1 MYYIIVMNLS
11 CGFVGLPNVGKS
23 TIFNALS
30 KKNIPAENYPFCTI
44 DPNSAI
50 IEVPDEKLIA
60 LAEIYSPHKTIFST
74 VEFVDIAGL
83 VKNAHSGEGLGNQ
96 FLAHIRSVKVIVQ
109 VVRFFNDNN
118 ITHVEN
124 RVSPIDDIEI
134 INMELIFADIKTLE
148 KAIEKNEKNVR
159 ANHKGAIE
167 AKAVFALALDH
178 LNEGKPARTLPLN
191 SKEKEFLDGLFL
203 ISSKPIIYVANVG
216 EDSPSPSI
224 LDPVRTAI
232 EKEGSSLILINGKL
246 EAEII
251 DFSSEE
257 KKEVLESYGY
267 KESGLALLI
276 KHAYGLLGLQ
286 NFYTCGQ
293 EEVRSWTIKKGSSAV
308 EAAGEIHT
316 DFSTKFIKS
325 EIFNYKDVI
334 THGKDQLKSLGLI
347 KLVGKEYLMQEG
359 DIAYFIKGQ

>member
-1 MYYIIVMNLS
+1 MYYILVMNLS

-50 IEVPDEKLIA
+50 IEVPDENLVS
-60 LAEIYSPHKTIFST
+60 LAKIYSPNKTIFST

-96 FLAHIRSVKVIVQ
+96 FLSHIRSVKVIVQ
-109 VVRFFNDNN
+109 VVRFFDDNN

-159 ANHKGAIE
+159 ANSKE
-167 AKAVFALALDH
+167 ALEARSVFSEALNH
-178 LNEGKPARTLPLN
+178 LNEGKPARTIPLN
-191 SKEKEFLDGLFL
+191 SKEKEILDRLFL

-216 EDSPSPSI
+216 ESLPSPAL
-224 LDPVRTAI
+224 LDPVKAAI
-232 EKEGSSLILINGKL
+232 EKERSSLIMINGKL

-251 DFSSEE
+251 DFSDEE
-257 KKEVLESYGY
+257 KKEVLESFGY
-267 KESGLALLI
+267 EESGLNLLI
-276 KHAYGLLGLQ
+276 KNAYNLLGLQ

-293 EEVRSWTIKKGSSAV
+293 EEVRSWTIKRGASAV

-316 DFSTKFIKS
+316 DFSTKFIKA
-325 EIFNYKDVI
+325 EIFHYDDVI
-334 THGKDQLKSLGLI
+334 KHGKDQLKPLGLI

-359 DIAYFIKGQ
+359 DIAYFLKGQ

>member
-1 MYYIIVMNLS
+1 
-11 CGFVGLPNVGKS
+11 VGLPNVGKS

-148 KAIEKNEKNVR
+148 KAIEKKR
-159 ANHKGAIE
+159 K
-167 AKAVFALALDH
+167 KC
-178 LNEGKPARTLPLN
+178 
-191 SKEKEFLDGLFL
+191 
-203 ISSKPIIYVANVG
+203 
-216 EDSPSPSI
+216 
-224 LDPVRTAI
+224 
-232 EKEGSSLILINGKL
+232 
-246 EAEII
+246 
-251 DFSSEE
+251 SSEPQ
-257 KKEVLESYGY
+257 G
-267 KESGLALLI
+267 G
-276 KHAYGLLGLQ
+276 
-286 NFYTCGQ
+286 N
-293 EEVRSWTIKKGSSAV
+293 RSKGCFCFGA
-308 EAAGEIHT
+308 
-316 DFSTKFIKS
+316 
-325 EIFNYKDVI
+325 
-334 THGKDQLKSLGLI
+334 
-347 KLVGKEYLMQEG
+347 
-359 DIAYFIKGQ
+359 